1 MSNELNRAIEALADI
16 TSMQGRQISDLR
28 ESMQQSNQQL
38 SDRIDQMGDRLG
50 SKIDDL
56 AVQVGALTSA
66 VLDQKRSVDGLVE
79 ESRSYNESAKI
90 QAENV
95 ANLIKV
101 VDRLAIRN

>member
-1 MSNELNRAIEALADI
+1 MANELNRAIQALADI

-79 ESRSYNESAKI
+79 ESRSHNEAAKI

>member
-1 MSNELNRAIEALADI
+1 MANEINRAIQALADI
-16 TSMQGRQISDLR
+16 TSMQGTQISQLR

-66 VLDQKRSVDGLVE
+66 VLDQKRSVDGLIE
-79 ESRSYNESAKI
+79 ESRSHNEAAKI